1 MGAAAPRQR
10 LLDRYDFQPDRFQT
24 EAFEALDRDHNV
36 LVAAPT
42 GSGKTVVA
50 DYAVELALDHGV
62 RLFYTTPIKALS
74 NQKYRELVEVHGSD
88 RVGLLTGDNSINGD
102 AALVVMTTEVLRNMI
117 YASSSGLDTL
127 GYVVLDEV
135 HYLQDTWRGPVWE
148 EVIVH
153 APREVKLV
161 CLSATVSNA
170 AELADWITEAR
181 GATDVVVET
190 ERPVELRNLYMVGDR
205 TSEQLH
211 LVPTLVDGRPNRE
224 ADRFDRDGGSGG
236 GPRRGRHQGRGGRRR
251 WYTPRRVPVI
261 ELLDDQDLLP
271 AITFIFSRAACD
283 DAVKACLDANL
294 CLTDNRERDRIGEIV
309 AERLHGLDQTD
320 LSVLGYDRFV
330 AALDNGVAAH
340 HAGMV
345 PAFKETVEAC
355 FTEGLVK
362 AVFATETLA
371 LGVNMPA
378 RSVVIEKLTKFT
390 GETHESLTPGEYT
403 QLTGRAGRRGID
415 DIGHAIVL
423 WSPWNTFGEVAGLAA
438 SRNFALKSAFKPS
451 YNMVANLVLRYDEPL
466 ARDLLSRSF
475 AQFQS
480 DRSLG
485 ELQKRRDRRQADLEK
500 RRQGA
505 RSPYGDI
512 EEYAELA
519 HQARPHPAAADVDEV
534 VDSVSRLKPGDVIRL
549 DGHPRDGRI
558 AVLSV
563 ANRGRVMRLKG
574 IDVGGRLV
582 SMSSADLERPLSPS
596 GRIDLPTPF
605 APNRRS
611 FQKEVIDLLQRA
623 RLRGR
628 RRTGPE
634 RAPDPALDI
643 EHPVAADPD
652 LDQRLRL
659 LDRQRRLERD
669 VADIDHRLEQRRDA
683 IVRSFDE
690 IITILRDRHYLVGW
704 NLTDRGVRLTR
715 IYHESDFLV
724 AEAVE
729 EGLFDGL
736 DAPSLAAVASVFVYE
751 HRGSN
756 PPPAPWFPSGEVRRR
771 VTRIEKLHKG
781 LSRRERAAGLDIT
794 RGPDAGFAALAH
806 GWAAGAGL
814 ATVLDDEEVTAGDF
828 VRVVKQ
834 LVDLLKQLGE
844 LAPDPAT
851 ARAARQAADRLHRDV
866 VAASSVVSA
875 GLDDDGPY
883 DDHPAA
889 SPHDDE
895 PDAGPDQGAPG
906 PEADSRS

>member
-1 MGAAAPRQR
+1 MGRATPRQR
-10 LLDRYDFQPDRFQT
+10 LLDRYDFEPDRFQH
-24 EAFEALDRDHNV
+24 EAFDALDRDHNV

-50 DYAVELALDHGV
+50 DYAVELALDRGV

-74 NQKYRELVEVHGSD
+74 NQKYRELVQVHGSG
-88 RVGLLTGDNSINGD
+88 RVGLLTGDNSINGNAD
-102 AALVVMTTEVLRNMI
+102 LVVMTTEVLRNMI
-117 YASSSGLDTL
+117 YASSSALNTL

-148 EVIVH
+148 EVIIH
-153 APREVKLV
+153 APPEVSLV

-170 AELADWITEAR
+170 GELAEWITDAR
-181 GATDVVVET
+181 GRCDVVVET

-211 LVPTLVDGRPNRE
+211 LVPTLVEGRPNRE
-224 ADRFDRDGGSGG
+224 ADRFDGESGAGG
-236 GPRRGRHQGRGGRRR
+236 RRGRRQGGGGRRR

-261 ELLDDQDLLP
+261 ELLDDEDLLP
-271 AITFIFSRAACD
+271 AITFIFSRAGCD
-283 DAVKACLDANL
+283 DAVKACLDAGL
-294 CLTDNRERDRIGEIV
+294 CLTDNRERDRIREIV
-309 AERLHGLDQTD
+309 AERLGGLDRTD
-320 LSVLGYDRFV
+320 LRVLGHDRFI
-330 AALDNGVAAH
+330 AGLDNGVAAH

-371 LGVNMPA
+371 LGINMPA
-378 RSVVIEKLTKFT
+378 RSVVIEKLSKFT
-390 GETHESLTPGEYT
+390 GETHETLTPGEYT

-423 WSPWNTFGEVAGLAA
+423 WTPWTSFGEVAGLAA

-451 YNMVANLVLRYDEPL
+451 YNMAANLVLRYDEPL

-480 DRSLG
+480 DRDLS
-485 ELQKRRDRRQADLEK
+485 ELEHRRDQRKADLDKRRES
-500 RRQGA
+500 A
-505 RSPYGDI
+505 RSPFGDI
-512 EEYAELA
+512 EEFDELA
-519 HQARPHPAAADVDEV
+519 RQMQPHPSAPAVDEII
-534 VDSVSRLKPGDVIRL
+534 DSVSRLKPGDIVRL
-549 DGHPRDGRI
+549 DGHPRDGRV

-563 ANRGRVMRLKG
+563 ANRGRIMRLKG
-574 IDVGGRLV
+574 IDAGGRLV
-582 SMSSADLERPLSPS
+582 SLSSDDLEQPLVPA
-596 GRIDLPTPF
+596 GQIELPRPF

-611 FQKEVIDLLQRA
+611 FQNEVVDSLHRS

-628 RRTGPE
+628 TRRGPDHQA
-634 RAPDPALDI
+634 RTVPDID
-643 EHPVAADPD
+643 HPVADDPD
-652 LDQRLRL
+652 LHQRLRA

-669 VADIDHRLEQRRDA
+669 VADLDHRLEQRRDA
-683 IVRSFDE
+683 IVRAFDE
-690 IITILRDRHYLVGW
+690 IITILRERHYLIDW
-704 NLTDRGVRLTR
+704 DLTERGVRLTR
-715 IYHESDFLV
+715 IYHEADFLI
-724 AEAVE
+724 AETIE

-751 HRGSN
+751 HRSST

-771 VTRIEKLHKG
+771 VTRIEKLHKAM
-781 LSRRERAAGLDIT
+781 SRRERAAGLDVT
-794 RGPDAGFAALAH
+794 RAPDAGFAALAH

-875 GLDDDGPY
+875 GLDDNEDHDDGGSA
-883 DDHPAA
+883 PAA
-889 SPHDDE
+889 N
-895 PDAGPDQGAPG
+895 
-906 PEADSRS
+906 R